1 MLSSRIESSFT
12 IKNNSPSSICFKIKT
27 SSPKDFTVNPTS
39 ATIRPKSDSSVLVVF
54 VGPPDSRN
62 RGQKFL
68 VQIAFASDPNLVDW
82 RSKEVLEFKI
92 GTKFMVPEVEERSNN
107 SFVEEEDEGVLSKS
121 STLYT
126 DIEYEDDSNVNKRFE
141 DEKKV
146 LTAKNVELSK
156 DIDRVKMEIEKAQYK
171 LKHKKNLEISTGEK
185 FAKYSIPHV
194 LFTFVIGLFIGFYVL
209 G

>member
-39 ATIRPKSDSSVLVVF
+39 ATIRPKDESSILVVF

-68 VQIAFASDPNLVDW
+68 VQISFASDPNLVDW
-82 RSKEVLEFKI
+82 RSKEILEFKI
-92 GTKFMVPEVEERSNN
+92 GTKFMVAEVEEKSNN
-107 SFVEEEDEGVLSKS
+107 SFVEEMEDRVLSKS
-121 STLYT
+121 STMFS
-126 DIEYEDDSNVNKRFE
+126 DMEYEEEVNVNKKVE
-141 DEKKV
+141 DEKKAV
-146 LTAKNVELSK
+146 TVKNVELSK
-156 DIDRVKMEIEKAQYK
+156 EIDKIKMEIEKAQYK
-171 LKHKKNLEISTGEK
+171 LRHKKNLEIGTGEK

>member
-1 MLSSRIESSFT
+1 
-12 IKNNSPSSICFKIKT
+12 
-27 SSPKDFTVNPTS
+27 
-39 ATIRPKSDSSVLVVF
+39 
-54 VGPPDSRN
+54 
-62 RGQKFL
+62 
-68 VQIAFASDPNLVDW
+68 
-82 RSKEVLEFKI
+82 
-92 GTKFMVPEVEERSNN
+92 MVPEVEERSNN
-107 SFVEEEDEGVLSKS
+107 SFVEEEDESVLSKS